1 VLAGLNTRGRGSN
14 RGEARAGLGP
24 AAGRHP
30 AVVRVSGAGAPLPD
44 GTDSHRRTCP
54 TRSRGHRGRP
64 RGLLT
69 LLALDGQAFRLLRS
83 WAINSPRWPPN
94 REAGELDPNVD
105 PTVALVA
112 IHALVVRHA
121 LFRAQFAREL
131 WIEPDA
137 STTGSPW
144 WLLGCSVLSIR
155 CAGSPETREHPVTV
169 NNRLAGMIHRAL
181 HRAPAHLH
189 RQAHTVAHP
198 GAMSMNAIIGRR
210 DQPKPAR
217 LRLRAD
223 RGLRAAPLLA
233 GPDRLEH
240 ARIQQRRRVAE
251 LAAFGDVTQ
260 QPAHDLAAAGLGH
273 LWDHVDL
280 PRASDR

>member
-14 RGEARAGLGP
+14 RGEPRAGLGP

-30 AVVRVSGAGAPLPD
+30 AAVRVSGAGAPLPD

-64 RGLLT
+64 RGLLA

-83 WAINSPRWPPN
+83 WAINSPRWPPT

-112 IHALVVRHA
+112 IHALVVGHT

-131 WIEPDA
+131 WIEPDD
-137 STTGSPW
+137 
-144 WLLGCSVLSIR
+144 LDD
-155 CAGSPETREHPVTV
+155 
-169 NNRLAGMIHRAL
+169 RLAMVATRLFGGLNQVCGQPRDSG
-181 HRAPAHLH
+181 APGD
-189 RQAHTVAHP
+189 RQ
-198 GAMSMNAIIGRR
+198 
-210 DQPKPAR
+210 
-217 LRLRAD
+217 
-223 RGLRAAPLLA
+223 PLLA

-240 ARIQQRRRVAE
+240 ARIQQGRRVAE